1 VLTVQGGAN
10 RTLQVGADEDAQHAA
25 AIALEAKHALAAFL
39 DPVENSGNVE
49 RLIEGGLDADLDVVE
64 IDADRDF
71 QTCFCQFV
79 LSKVRGPR
87 RSGSG
92 RTGAVGILVPTSFPA
107 RIDESRFVTDSP
119 PHRLRKILRS
129 SPLHEQIAFFE
140 RDVGI
145 PLVEE
150 MESAE
155 LFPVSNR
162 ARDVRDGLL
171 ALARRRGVTVLT
183 NRVVIQ
189 DSRRPQ
195 PDGVSSGRES
205 RQSTRMR

>member
-49 RLIEGGLDADLDVVE
+49 
-64 IDADRDF
+64 
-71 QTCFCQFV
+71 
-79 LSKVRGPR
+79 
-87 RSGSG
+87 
-92 RTGAVGILVPTSFPA
+92 
-107 RIDESRFVTDSP
+107 

-155 LFPVSNR
+155 LLPVSNR

-183 NRVVIQ
+183 NTVVTQ

>member
-1 VLTVQGGAN
+1 
-10 RTLQVGADEDAQHAA
+10 LQVGADEDAQHAA

-64 IDADRDF
+64 IDEDRDF
-71 QTCFCQFV
+71 SNLFLSTCPFEGTRAEAQRIRPNGR
-79 LSKVRGPR
+79 RGYSSPN
-87 RSGSG
+87 
-92 RTGAVGILVPTSFPA
+92 ILPA

-183 NRVVIQ
+183 NRVVTQ